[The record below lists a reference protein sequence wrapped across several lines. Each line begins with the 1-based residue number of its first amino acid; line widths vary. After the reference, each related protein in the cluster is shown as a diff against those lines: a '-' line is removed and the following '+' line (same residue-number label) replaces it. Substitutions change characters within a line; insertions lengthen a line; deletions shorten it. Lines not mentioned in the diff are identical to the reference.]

1 MYCSARMYHLG
12 PIMAL
17 LCAEVG
23 VFSRLL
29 FADQN
34 GVPYRMIPWDF
45 RSAVAP
51 WLIFAWDAI
60 KAGIWPLWCPYVG
73 AGTPF
78 FINPQ
83 TQLYSP
89 LSLFLG
95 SLTGYSFRVAQFHSV
110 ALMFVGGVGAYFL
123 AHALWRRRSAGLI
136 AGLCFQLTSATYAH
150 LEHGPILAAYALAPW
165 FFWAILLVIERR
177 SPWGVPVMA
186 AVVYWILSAGYLGVV
201 FLLFFWAAAFAVALA
216 YRQPM
221 LIANRLRLLARAAL
235 AALLGAGIAAVAW
248 LPFAAN
254 FSELTRSQTLS
265 LDYILDPGRSLPAK
279 QFWGVLFPFLVN
291 HPFPGVTGD
300 VSMRGIYFG
309 AAAVVLAV
317 VCLLWMRG
325 WMVGALATLAIG
337 SLLMSLGSHFF
348 LRIAIHVLAP
358 VFNFSRFPSADSHYL
373 TVLALSL
380 LASGGA
386 VLVAERLVPAV
397 RTARLGF
404 LILAVVYVVGFF
416 LLPAVYGKTI
426 DIVLSALTFE
436 ALCMLLALLVIA
448 RFRGTQ
454 AVLLLAGLVLLETG
468 TAAIMNFEP
477 AGSAVVEADYKALVA
492 NHVTTF
498 TPAGTETPR
507 GGNPDNAGDESP
519 GTGYVTKKFFVNDYN
534 PVRLKRF
541 EALVAAG
548 FLPWLKDG
556 PRVAALPIGAP
567 PADFATFKARLT
579 DLPFKIEEFTPNQ
592 IRYRLTPA
600 NEVLAVFNEM
610 YFPGWTATVDGA
622 PVTVDAIATG
632 LRAVRVGGGSHEVV
646 FRFRPRVFFVALVIS
661 GLSLAI
667 FFALAFRAWRRSRP
681 GSPGAA
687 PAVVAAE
694 SPLFFSA
701 RLEEI

>member
-12 PIMAL
+12 PIIAL
-17 LCAEVG
+17 LCAEIG

-60 KAGIWPLWCPYVG
+60 KAGFWPLWCPYTG

-89 LSLFLG
+89 LSLLLG
-95 SLTGYSFRVAQFHSV
+95 SLGGYSFRVAQFHSV
-110 ALMFVGGVGAYFL
+110 ALMSVGGLGAYFL

-177 SPWGVPVMA
+177 SLWGMPVMA
-186 AVVYWILSAGYLGVV
+186 VVVYWILSAGYLGVV
-201 FLLFFWAAAFAVALA
+201 FLLLFWGAAFAVALA
-216 YRQPM
+216 YRQPT
-221 LIANRLRLLARAAL
+221 LLATRLRLLGRAAL
-235 AALLGAGIAAVAW
+235 GALLGAGIAAVAW
-248 LPFAAN
+248 LPFVAN

-279 QFWGVLFPFLVN
+279 QIWGVIFPFLIN
-291 HPFPGVTGD
+291 NPFPGVTGD

-309 AAAVVLAV
+309 AAALVLAS

-358 VFNFSRFPSADSHYL
+358 VFNFSRFPAADSHYL
-373 TVLALSL
+373 TVLAMSL
-380 LASGGA
+380 LAGGGA
-386 VLVAERLVPAV
+386 VLLAERLSPAI
-397 RTARLGF
+397 RSARSGFIILG
-404 LILAVVYVVGFF
+404 AVYVIGFF
-416 LLPAVYGKTI
+416 LLPVVYGKTI

-436 ALCMLLALLVIA
+436 AVCMLLALLVIA
-448 RFRGTQ
+448 RFRGTNM
-454 AVLLLAGLVLLETG
+454 VLLLAGLVLLETG

-492 NHVTTF
+492 SHVTTF
-498 TPAGTETPR
+498 TPAGTELPR
-507 GGNPDNAGDESP
+507 GGNADNAGDESP
-519 GTGYVTKKFFVNDYN
+519 GTGYMTKKFFVNDYN
-534 PVRLKRF
+534 PVRLKRY
-541 EALVAAG
+541 ETLVAAG

-556 PRVAALPIGAP
+556 PRVAALPIGAA
-567 PADFATFKARLT
+567 PADFAAFKARLF

-592 IRYRLTPA
+592 VRYKLTPA

-622 PVTVDAIATG
+622 PVPVEVIATG
-632 LRAVRVGGGSHEVV
+632 LRAVRVAGGSHEVV
-646 FRFRPRVFFVALVIS
+646 FRFRPRIFVIALVIS

-667 FFALAFRAWRRSRP
+667 LLAVAFLAWRRSRL
-681 GSPGAA
+681 GSPAA
-687 PAVVAAE
+687 AAVVTAE

-701 RLEEI
+701 RVEES